1 MKKVS
6 IKVLSL
12 FLVVMTLVGVISV
25 PVSAAYSYPM
35 EYTITYKTSDGK
47 VLDTKSGMGDAAA
60 ETRNALRITWPSFD
74 GYVLKNDSDA
84 VVTGSMISWNF
95 PASNYVRHGTGSYTV
110 YYEKACKM
118 VVHYVYGASRR
129 TATADKTAY
138 GKRGSSYTIYS
149 PTISGYTPS
158 KSSVSG
164 TFSSESSSAT
174 VYYYE
179 ITYTISFNANGG
191 SGAPS
196 SITKKHFTN
205 ATLPT
210 ATPSRTGY
218 TFKGWGTSSSA
229 SYAAYQPGSTFYTN
243 ANTTLYAVWSAKT
256 YTCLLTHLTL
266 PTKRIV

>member
-1 MKKVS
+1 MKKNA
-6 IKVLSL
+6 IRILSL
-12 FLVVMTLVGVISV
+12 LLVIMTLVGVISL
-25 PVSAAYSYPM
+25 PVSAYSYPM
-35 EYTITYKTSDGK
+35 NYTITYKTKDGK
-47 VLDTKSGMGDAAA
+47 TLGTNSGQVDAEATVR
-60 ETRNALRITWPSFD
+60 EALRITSPSYD
-74 GYVLKNDSDA
+74 GYVLSDSNDS
-84 VVTGSMISWNF
+84 VVTGKMISWSF
-95 PASNYVRHGTGSYTV
+95 PASNYVRHGSGSYTV

-129 TATADKTAY
+129 TATVDKTAY

-164 TFSSESSSAT
+164 SFSSESSSST

-179 ITYTISFNANGG
+179 STYTISFNANGG

-210 ATPSRTGY
+210 AKPYRTGY
-218 TFKGWGTSSSA
+218 TFKGWGTSSST
-229 SYAAYQPGSTFYTN
+229 SYAAYQP
-243 ANTTLYAVWSAKT
+243 V
-256 YTCLLTHLTL
+256 
-266 PTKRIV
+266 